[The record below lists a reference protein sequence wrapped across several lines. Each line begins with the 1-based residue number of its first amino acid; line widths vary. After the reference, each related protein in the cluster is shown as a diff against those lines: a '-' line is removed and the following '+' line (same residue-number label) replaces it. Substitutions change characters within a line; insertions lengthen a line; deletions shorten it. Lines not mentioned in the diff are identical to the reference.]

1 MIHIKDPTEFRIK
14 IQKVI
19 ASLMSTSNYSVNI
32 EKGILN
38 YTIRVCL
45 DNYIVKKWENSY
57 FVQIYIDRFRTIYR
71 NLQNTSFRERIETGE
86 YTPMQISHMTP
97 SRVFT

>member
-19 ASLMSTSNYSVNI
+19 ASLMSTSIYSVNI

-45 DNYIVKKWENSY
+45 DNYIVKNGKIRILFKSILTGLEPS
-57 FVQIYIDRFRTIYR
+57 
-71 NLQNTSFRERIETGE
+71 IETFK
-86 YTPMQISHMTP
+86 IRRFVNALK
-97 SRVFT
+97 RVNIPPCKLVI